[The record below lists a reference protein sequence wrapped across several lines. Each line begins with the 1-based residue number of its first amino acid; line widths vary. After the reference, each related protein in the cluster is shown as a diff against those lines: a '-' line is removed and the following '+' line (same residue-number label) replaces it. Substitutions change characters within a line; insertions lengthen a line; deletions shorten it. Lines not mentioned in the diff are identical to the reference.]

1 MNYSEYRTLTL
12 NGKRLEGEE
21 LLRFCAESAETHM
34 KEIGAFLQEWLNGAD
49 TIKVHTSGSTGTPK
63 EILVK
68 KNQMLSSAAMT
79 VAYFG
84 FERGQNALLALPVS
98 YIAGKMMVVRALFS
112 GLNLVC
118 QKPNSHPISLL
129 TEEEVIHFAPLTP
142 MQMQNIEDT
151 KGIQKILLGGS
162 GLSLRMEDR
171 LQLLSAEIFMGYGMT
186 ETLSHIALRRVNGP
200 RKSRV
205 YRALKGVKIGV
216 DDRGCLRAEVPF
228 LEEVV
233 QTNDV
238 IDLQDESG
246 FVWKGR
252 ADHVINSGG
261 IKLFPEE
268 IERKLAAIIPQRHF
282 VSAVS
287 DDMLGEKLCLFIE
300 GETYSG
306 EDYARLVEEIESL
319 VTEYENPREIYFI
332 EKFVSTAS
340 GKIQRKSTVQKALS
354 QP

>member
-1 MNYSEYRTLTL
+1 MNYSEYRTLIL
-12 NGKRLEGEE
+12 NGKRLKDEE
-21 LLRFCAESAETHM
+21 LLRFCRQSGEAYLN
-34 KEIGAFLQEWLNGAD
+34 EIGVFLEEWLDEAD
-49 TIKVHTSGSTGTPK
+49 TIKIQTSGSTGTPK

-79 VAYFG
+79 AAYFG
-84 FERGQNALLALPVS
+84 FERGQKALLALPVS

-112 GLNLVC
+112 GLNLIC
-118 QKPNSHPISLL
+118 QKPNSDPISLL
-129 TEEEVIHFAPLTP
+129 EEGDVIHFAPFTP
-142 MQMQNIEDT
+142 MQMQNVEDT
-151 KGIQKILLGGS
+151 KGIRKILLGGS
-162 GLSLRMEDR
+162 DLSLRMEDR
-171 LQLLSAEIFMGYGMT
+171 LQPLSAEIFMGYGMT

-200 RKSRV
+200 EKSRV
-205 YRALKGVKIGV
+205 YEALKGVKIGV
-216 DDRGCLRAEVPF
+216 DDRDCLNAEVPF
-228 LEEVV
+228 LEQPV

-238 IDLQDESG
+238 IDLKSESY

-261 IKLFPEE
+261 VKLFPEE
-268 IERKLAAIIPQRHF
+268 IERKIASVIPQRHF
-282 VSAVS
+282 VSAVP
-287 DDMLGEKLCLFIE
+287 DGVLGEKLCLFIE

-306 EDYARLVEEIESL
+306 EDYARLVDEIESL

-354 QP
+354 QR